1 MFTLHA
7 NKQKDTM
14 VHSQARRGEISA
26 DISKVVMGIM
36 SPSHLETLS
45 GTESIILV
53 SGSQMRRLSVGS

>member
-1 MFTLHA
+1 
-7 NKQKDTM
+7 M

-26 DISKVVMGIM
+26 DINKVVMGIT

-53 SGSQMRRLSVGS
+53 SGSQMRRLGFGS

>member
-1 MFTLHA
+1 
-7 NKQKDTM
+7 M

-45 GTESIILV
+45 GTEGIILV